1 MVYLLDAM
9 VILIFVLCIW
19 LGHHNGFI
27 KSVSKLVAFA
37 AAAILA
43 FALNAAVAGFLYDR
57 VIAPPI
63 ISSIDEETAAGTQS
77 LSADVDKA
85 LGELPGFITNYLDK
99 HGISGGADVTKKLT
113 GGTQVNVGE
122 KIAGE
127 VLRPVLLPLIKM
139 IAFVLLFLILMI
151 VCLILLKLLDK
162 VFSVSVLKTLNKSLG
177 TLIGILNGLIWVIVY
192 VSVLQILA
200 ASGKPDAFINDA
212 MLGNTI
218 LVKNIILLNPLGK
231 AMQVLWTK
239 IG

>member
-1 MVYLLDAM
+1 MVYLLDVV
-9 VILIFVLCIW
+9 VILILILCIW

-27 KSVSKLVAFA
+27 KSVSRLVAFA
-37 AAAILA
+37 VAAILA
-43 FALNAAVAGFLYDR
+43 FALNAAVAGSLYDR

-63 ISSIDEETAAGTQS
+63 IDSINEKTAAGTQS

-85 LGELPGFITNYLDK
+85 LGEMPGFITNYLGK
-99 HGISGGADVTKKLT
+99 HGISDGADVTQKLS
-113 GGTQVNVGE
+113 GGAQTNVGE
-122 KIAGE
+122 KIAAE

-151 VCLILLKLLDK
+151 ICLILLKLLDK
-162 VFSVSVLKTLNKSLG
+162 IFSISVLKTLNKSLG
-177 TLIGILNGLIWVIVY
+177 TLVGILNGLIWVVIY

-231 AMQVLWTK
+231 AMQALWTK